1 LSLVDNIAGKGFP
14 LVPWLTLAC
23 SSVTTGVLP
32 RICRVAIFWK
42 HQMRR
47 WQETLVNS
55 LERASHPR
63 NDHDRTALSQNPHLS
78 RTHAMY
84 DRAKDSWKAWAPAPW
99 TDLMR
104 RSAKKWREG
113 RPRHRVTNAPLDTCQ
128 RSPDQGAGRDTASE
142 ALAAQACVDAFLEA
156 HRNRLSQG
164 SHLHLQ
170 PYTSR
175 PPTATDHSGPRR
187 WGPLWRWRPRF
198 RVAAKLEIH
207 PLDSRSQQDLLRSN
221 HLSDTSAIEV
231 RKRSLR
237 DSFAGAFRHGEG
249 GVGDL
254 VASFLAA
261 TASSSAR
268 SFPLL

>member
-1 LSLVDNIAGKGFP
+1 MPSGHFSESTGESMAVNNGKLFRTSEP
-14 LVPWLTLAC
+14 FTQRSRSYCPFTDPTLQPP
-23 SSVTTGVLP
+23 T
-32 RICRVAIFWK
+32 
-42 HQMRR
+42 
-47 WQETLVNS
+47 
-55 LERASHPR
+55 
-63 NDHDRTALSQNPHLS
+63 RT
-78 RTHAMY
+78 
-84 DRAKDSWKAWAPAPW
+84 SWKAWAPAPR

-142 ALAAQACVDAFLEA
+142 ALAAQACVDAFFEA

-175 PPTATDHSGPRR
+175 PPTATDHSGP
-187 WGPLWRWRPRF
+187 LWHRRPRF
-198 RVAAKLEIH
+198 RVAAKVEIH
-207 PLDSRSQQDLLRSN
+207 PLDSRSQQDRLRSN

-237 DSFAGAFRHGEG
+237 DSFAGAFPHGEG